1 MHCLRRNMLLER
13 RLRTGPNSSNLWREI
28 GSSTSALEQSLEEA
42 EGRIAGLLS
51 VKDRLVTVQEEK
63 SRLETDV
70 SALEEEL
77 ETLAAASR
85 TLTACTV
92 LPLIVLIIAIVTAFL
107 PLVSQLFGTRDF

>member
-1 MHCLRRNMLLER
+1 MAIRCKFKIRLELLFP
-13 RLRTGPNSSNLWREI
+13 LN
-28 GSSTSALEQSLEEA
+28 
-42 EGRIAGLLS
+42 GRPPVLQTTFS
-51 VKDRLVTVQEEK
+51 QEEK

>member
-1 MHCLRRNMLLER
+1 M
-13 RLRTGPNSSNLWREI
+13 
-28 GSSTSALEQSLEEA
+28 EA
-42 EGRIAGLLS
+42 
-51 VKDRLVTVQEEK
+51 
-63 SRLETDV
+63 DV
-70 SALEEEL
+70 SVLEEEL